1 MEPAV
6 TLSPRRQRL
15 LIAAVMSGLLLAML
29 DQTVVGTALP
39 RIVGDL
45 GGSQLYIWL
54 VTAYLVPATVSLPI
68 YARLSDRY
76 GRRALL
82 LLGMTLFLTGSALAA
97 TAQDMTQLIAW
108 RGLQGLGAG
117 ALEGLSFILVADL
130 FAGRRS
136 AVLQGAL
143 AGLMA
148 VSFLAGPLIGGF
160 LTDHVGWRSV
170 FTVNLPI
177 GVAALAV
184 VVAVLPASIGR
195 SERRDTPLDL
205 GGIALLTA
213 AVGLLLVGLSIRS
226 HPDGAGTLPGWL
238 QPDTGGLIAAG
249 LLVLWAFVVIEGRAA
264 APVIPLGLLTD
275 RRTGA
280 ILVAAATGAFGLFAS
295 ALLLPLYF
303 QSVRDVSAT
312 HSGLL
317 IYPLLLG
324 LLVSVNVAGAVIAR
338 RMEFRGAV
346 LAGSALAAAGA
357 LGFATFDAATPDWQ
371 SLLFMGLI
379 GLGVGPT
386 LSGLQIAIQRT
397 VEPAA
402 IGAATGTLML
412 LRQVGA
418 SIALAAAAV
427 LYAGSLHDAGGQA
440 HAATATGH
448 AVFVVTLAGAAIA
461 ALALLTLPRGAR
473 RIVPASP
480 APEGAAVI

>member
-1 MEPAV
+1 MGSSVA
-6 TLSPRRQRL
+6 LSPRRQRL
-15 LIAAVMSGLLLAML
+15 VVAAALSGLLLAML
-29 DQTVVGTALP
+29 DQTIVGTALP

-45 GGSQLYIWL
+45 GGSHLYIWL

-82 LLGMTLFLTGSALAA
+82 IVGMALFLGGSALAA
-97 TAQDMTQLIAW
+97 SAQSMEQLIAW
-108 RGLQGLGAG
+108 RFLQGLGAG

-148 VSFLAGPLIGGF
+148 VSFLVGPLIGGF

-177 GVAALAV
+177 GIAALAAV
-184 VVAVLPASIGR
+184 VVALPASIGR
-195 SERRDTPLDL
+195 REQRGTPLDL
-205 GGIALLTA
+205 AGIALLTG
-213 AVGLLLVGLSIRS
+213 AVGLLLVGLSMRS
-226 HPDGAGTLPGWL
+226 HPGSGGDLPGWL
-238 QPDTGGLIAAG
+238 QLDTGGLMLAG
-249 LLVLWAFVVIEGRAA
+249 LLVLVAFVAVERRAA

-280 ILVAAATGAFGLFAS
+280 ILVAAATGAFGLFAG

-303 QSVRDVSAT
+303 QNVRDVSAT

-317 IYPLLLG
+317 IYPLLVG
-324 LLVSVNVAGAVIAR
+324 LLVSVNVAGAVIVR
-338 RMEFRGAV
+338 RAEFRTTLLAGTV
-346 LAGSALAAAGA
+346 LAAIGA

-371 SLLFMGLI
+371 GLAFMGLI

-386 LSGLQIAIQRT
+386 LSGLQIAIQRA

-402 IGAATGTLML
+402 IGAAMGTLML

-418 SIALAAAAV
+418 SIALAAAAT
-427 LYAGSLHDAGGQA
+427 LYAGGLHGA
-440 HAATATGH
+440 HGAVAAATATGH
-448 AVFVVTLAGAAIA
+448 AVFLVALAGAAIA
-461 ALALLTLPRGAR
+461 ALALLTLPAGGG
-473 RIVPASP
+473 RIVPVP
-480 APEGAAVI
+480 AAG